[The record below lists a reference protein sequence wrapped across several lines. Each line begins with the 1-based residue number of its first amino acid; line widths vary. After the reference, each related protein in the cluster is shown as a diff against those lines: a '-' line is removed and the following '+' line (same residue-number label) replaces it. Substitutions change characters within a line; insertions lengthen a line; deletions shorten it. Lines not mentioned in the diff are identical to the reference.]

1 MVSIIKTEF
10 SKMKRYSVIWI
21 GVATMFTV
29 VLLARFMATASDGA
43 THTLMNFSS
52 SVIWN
57 NLVLIYPA
65 TIALIAGYIIDRERT
80 DDTLKNILTIPVS
93 FRKMLIGKLIA
104 VGCMAAALSVIE
116 FLFTLIVF
124 FASGFPGFSI
134 GGMVQVLFQ
143 MIGINMISYITVM
156 PVIAFTAQ
164 RSGSFMAGVGF
175 AFFYGFV
182 GMMASGHGLR
192 DLYPIT
198 AGLTVIG
205 YQDGSSDPT
214 GNILLSVASILFI
227 LAVTFIIVFTAKNRE
242 VTAAKKKKK
251 NSGKTVQKRNHSAR

>member
-1 MVSIIKTEF
+1 MVNIIKTEF
-10 SKMKRYSVIWI
+10 YKMKRYSVIWI
-21 GVATMFTV
+21 GVATMLTV
-29 VLLARFMATASDGA
+29 VLLSRFMATASDGVS
-43 THTLMNFSS
+43 HTLINFSS

-65 TIALIAGYIIDRERT
+65 TITLIAGYIIDRERT

-93 FRKMLIGKLIA
+93 FRKMLIGKLIT
-104 VGCMAAALSVIE
+104 VGCMAVALSVIE
-116 FLFTLIVF
+116 FVFTIIVF
-124 FASGFPGFSI
+124 FASGFPGFSAS
-134 GGMVQVLFQ
+134 GAVQVLLQ
-143 MIGINMISYITVM
+143 MIGINLISYIAVM
-156 PVIAFTAQ
+156 PIIAFTAQ

-198 AGLTVIG
+198 AGLTLIG

-214 GNILLSVASILFI
+214 GNIFLSIVPILLV
-227 LAVTFIIVFTAKNRE
+227 LAVTFIIVSTARNRE
-242 VTAAKKKKK
+242 AKTVKKN
-251 NSGKTVQKRNHSAR
+251 NSGKVVHQKTHSTR

>member
-10 SKMKRYSVIWI
+10 YKMKRYSVIWI

-43 THTLMNFSS
+43 THTLTNFSS

-104 VGCMAAALSVIE
+104 VGCMAVALSVIE

-143 MIGINMISYITVM
+143 MIGINLISYIAVT

-175 AFFYGFV
+175 SFFYGFV

-205 YQDGSSDPT
+205 YQDGSGDPT
-214 GNILLSVASILFI
+214 GNIFLSIVSIFFMLIVTSIL
-227 LAVTFIIVFTAKNRE
+227 VSTARDRE
-242 VTAAKKKKK
+242 AKSIKKKK
-251 NSGKTVQKRNHSAR
+251 NSSGKVVHKRHHGAR

>member
-80 DDTLKNILTIPVS
+80 DDTLKKYSHNPCFLSENADWKTDCCWMYGGSAFRYRIPVHTH
-93 FRKMLIGKLIA
+93 
-104 VGCMAAALSVIE
+104 C
-116 FLFTLIVF
+116 FLCQRISRIFYRRYGTG
-124 FASGFPGFSI
+124 AFSDDRD
-134 GGMVQVLFQ
+134 QYDFLYC
-143 MIGINMISYITVM
+143 SHACYC
-156 PVIAFTAQ
+156 
-164 RSGSFMAGVGF
+164 
-175 AFFYGFV
+175 FYCSKKRQLYGRCWLCFLLWFC
-182 GMMASGHGLR
+182 GNDGLR
-192 DLYPIT
+192 PQP
-198 AGLTVIG
+198 A
-205 YQDGSSDPT
+205 
-214 GNILLSVASILFI
+214 
-227 LAVTFIIVFTAKNRE
+227 
-242 VTAAKKKKK
+242 
-251 NSGKTVQKRNHSAR
+251 

>member
-1 MVSIIKTEF
+1 MVSIIKSEF

-134 GGMVQVLFQ
+134 GGMIQVLFQ
-143 MIGINMISYITVM
+143 MIGINMISYIAVM

-164 RSGSFMAGVGF
+164 RSGSF

-242 VTAAKKKKK
+242 VTTAKKKKK

>member
-65 TIALIAGYIIDRERT
+65 TIALIAGYIIERAYRRHAE
-80 DDTLKNILTIPVS
+80 NILTIPVS

-134 GGMVQVLFQ
+134 GGMIQVLFQ
-143 MIGINMISYITVM
+143 MIGINMISYIAVM

-175 AFFYGFV
+175 AFFMV
-182 GMMASGHGLR
+182 LW
-192 DLYPIT
+192 
-198 AGLTVIG
+198 
-205 YQDGSSDPT
+205 
-214 GNILLSVASILFI
+214 
-227 LAVTFIIVFTAKNRE
+227 E
-242 VTAAKKKKK
+242 
-251 NSGKTVQKRNHSAR
+251 

>member
-1 MVSIIKTEF
+1 MT
-10 SKMKRYSVIWI
+10 
-21 GVATMFTV
+21 GVQTCA
-29 VLLARFMATASDGA
+29 LP
-43 THTLMNFSS
+43 
-52 SVIWN
+52 
-57 NLVLIYPA
+57 IYH
-65 TIALIAGYIIDRERT
+65 
-80 DDTLKNILTIPVS
+80 LK
-93 FRKMLIGKLIA
+93 KH
-104 VGCMAAALSVIE
+104 
-116 FLFTLIVF
+116 LFTLIVF

-134 GGMVQVLFQ
+134 GGMIQVLFQ
-143 MIGINMISYITVM
+143 MIGINMISYIAVM

-242 VTAAKKKKK
+242 VTTAKKKKK

>member
-1 MVSIIKTEF
+1 MVSIIKSEF

-134 GGMVQVLFQ
+134 GGMIQVLFQ
-143 MIGINMISYITVM
+143 MIGINMISYIAVM

-164 RSGSFMAGVGF
+164 RSGRL
-175 AFFYGFV
+175 YGRCWLCFLLWFC
-182 GMMASGHGLR
+182 GNDGLR
-192 DLYPIT
+192 PRP
-198 AGLTVIG
+198 A
-205 YQDGSSDPT
+205 
-214 GNILLSVASILFI
+214 
-227 LAVTFIIVFTAKNRE
+227 
-242 VTAAKKKKK
+242 
-251 NSGKTVQKRNHSAR
+251 

>member
-1 MVSIIKTEF
+1 MTSIIRTEF
-10 SKMKRYSVIWI
+10 YKMKRYSVIWI

-43 THTLMNFSS
+43 THTLVNFSS

-104 VGCMAAALSVIE
+104 VGCMAVALSVIE

-143 MIGINMISYITVM
+143 MIGINMISYIAVM
-156 PVIAFTAQ
+156 PIIAFAARIPNGHMIGTII
-164 RSGSFMAGVGF
+164 
-175 AFFYGFV
+175 AFVYGYG
-182 GMMASGHGLR
+182 GMFASGDTMLANIYPVTASLGLISYR
-192 DLYPIT
+192 SYDAAVHWNVLIC
-198 AGLTVIG
+198 
-205 YQDGSSDPT
+205 
-214 GNILLSVASILFI
+214 LLSMIVAWVMSAVFI
-227 LAVTFIIVFTAKNRE
+227 FTTKGN
-242 VTAAKKKKK
+242 VPVKIAKKHKKTIAK
-251 NSGKTVQKRNHSAR
+251 KGW

>member
-124 FASGFPGFSI
+124 FASG
-134 GGMVQVLFQ
+134 MVQVLFQ
-143 MIGINMISYITVM
+143 MIGINMISYIAVM

-182 GMMASGHGLR
+182 GMMASGHSLR

-242 VTAAKKKKK
+242 VTAAKKRTK

>member
-134 GGMVQVLFQ
+134 GGMIQVLFQ
-143 MIGINMISYITVM
+143 MISYIAVM

-242 VTAAKKKKK
+242 VTTAKKKKK

>member
-1 MVSIIKTEF
+1 MVSIIKSEF

-134 GGMVQVLFQ
+134 GGMIQVLFQ
-143 MIGINMISYITVM
+143 MIGINMISYCGH
-156 PVIAFTAQ
+156 ACYCLYCSKKRQ
-164 RSGSFMAGVGF
+164 L
-175 AFFYGFV
+175 YGRCWLCFLLWFC
-182 GMMASGHGLR
+182 GNDGLR
-192 DLYPIT
+192 PRP
-198 AGLTVIG
+198 A
-205 YQDGSSDPT
+205 
-214 GNILLSVASILFI
+214 
-227 LAVTFIIVFTAKNRE
+227 
-242 VTAAKKKKK
+242 
-251 NSGKTVQKRNHSAR
+251 